1 MFDTAHEPALVVVG
15 TPSLLR
21 DGIAAI
27 ATELGYP
34 TRVTDAAAL
43 PVPAGVLLFMS
54 RADLLRQRRAAAF
67 HGSKVIVFA
76 EPEPIPGVTIDGF
89 LPPQAGRAQLDAL
102 LRCLLAPPPTSGVA
116 LSPVERRIVAGYVSG
131 LTRSQLAETNF
142 LAQCTVATHLQ
153 RARDKYRNAGRAA
166 GSKIDL
172 LKRAVEDG
180 IVECPCSGKH
190 DDRKCEGR
198 EPA

>member
-1 MFDTAHEPALVVVG
+1 MFDTAHEPTLLVVG

-34 TRVTDAAAL
+34 TRVAEASTL
-43 PVPAGVLLFMS
+43 PVPAGMLLFMS
-54 RADLLRQRRAAAF
+54 RADLLRQRRAAAV
-67 HGSKVIVFA
+67 HGSKIVVFA
-76 EPEPIPGVTIDGF
+76 EPEPIAGVPIDGF
-89 LPPQAGRAQLDAL
+89 LTPRSGRAQLDAL
-102 LRCLLAPPPTSGVA
+102 LRCLLPLPPSSGVV

-153 RARDKYRNAGRAA
+153 RARDKYRSRGRAA

-180 IVECPCSGKH
+180 IVECPCSGK
-190 DDRKCEGR
+190 DEDRNREGR